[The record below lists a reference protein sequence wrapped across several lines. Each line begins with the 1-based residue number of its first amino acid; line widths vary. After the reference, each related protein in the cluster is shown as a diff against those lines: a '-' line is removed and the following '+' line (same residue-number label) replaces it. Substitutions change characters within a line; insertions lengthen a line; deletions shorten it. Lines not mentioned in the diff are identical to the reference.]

1 MFELLTRPFVRL
13 LATSPA
19 IERLPLI
26 RRPRTMAAAWGGL
39 LVCKL
44 AAMVL
49 LSPAVGALL
58 FAVILV
64 AGIATTYAR
73 FGLNAYETRREEM
86 VTSPA

>member
-49 LSPAVGALL
+49 LSPSEGALL
-58 FAVILV
+58 FGFTLLT
-64 AGIATTYAR
+64 GIAATYAR
-73 FGLNAYETRREEM
+73 FGWNGEGTFGEGVAA
-86 VTSPA
+86 SPA

>member
-1 MFELLTRPFVRL
+1 MAASLIRPFVRL

-49 LSPAVGALL
+49 LSPAEGALL
-58 FAVILV
+58 FGVTLV
-64 AGIATTYAR
+64 AGIAATYAR
-73 FGLNAYETRREEM
+73 FGGDGEEAFGEG
-86 VTSPA
+86 VAASPA